1 MIKEGNL
8 EHQEGKKKKKGKS
21 KDMGVKT
28 VYFPSL
34 VLSKPRLMAE
44 TKLQHCV
51 MWFSIPVEEILK
63 TITL

>member
-8 EHQEGKKKKKGKS
+8 EHQEGKKKKKKGKS

-51 MWFSIPVEEILK
+51 M
-63 TITL
+63 